1 MSADKAQHE
10 AAVHKHVK
18 VGDTLTHTRCM
29 GTIEEHIFTRE
40 DGRWL
45 CGKPTKDTIRLGG
58 SKFEAADIAVCN
70 ITHVN
75 RTPVDALE
83 FLAR

>member
-10 AAVHKHVK
+10 AAVRKHVK

-29 GTIEEHIFTRE
+29 GTIEEHLYTRDE
-40 DGRWL
+40 GRWL

-58 SKFEAADIAVCN
+58 SKLDANDIAAGNV
-70 ITHVN
+70 THVN
-75 RTPVDALE
+75 RTPVDALK